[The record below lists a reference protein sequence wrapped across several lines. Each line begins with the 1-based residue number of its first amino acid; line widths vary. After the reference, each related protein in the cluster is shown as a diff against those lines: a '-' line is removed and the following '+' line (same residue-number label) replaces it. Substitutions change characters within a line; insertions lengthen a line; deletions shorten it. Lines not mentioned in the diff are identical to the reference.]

1 MASVYLA
8 QASGAHGFEKWVA
21 VKVIHPH
28 LVGERRFVEMF
39 LDEARVFAPLL
50 HPNVCAILD
59 FGEEDGQPYLVMEYL
74 HGESFAAVVRR
85 ARSVDGGLPVGIAAR
100 VIAEAARGLHA
111 AHELRDAQGQ
121 LLGVV
126 HRDVSP
132 QNVFVL
138 YDGGIKV
145 VDFGVA
151 RARNRLTTTVPGEFK
166 GKLSYAAPELLG
178 NGTVDR
184 RADVFSLGVVLWE
197 SLTLRRLFR
206 RESEAETMA
215 AVLSDSVPPLSR
227 MGVKVPPALEEAVAK
242 ALQRDPDARHAT
254 AKELA
259 DDLETVLYALGAP
272 WGASQITAWMQTAFR
287 ERIDSATQ
295 MLRSVRGDATD
306 SSSLDLPQSGSSFV
320 SALRRRQRPIRQVA
334 LVVAVLSCVLLLGWL
349 LGRGSNEA
357 PALRATPMAS
367 SPRAGEAGVPAAPAA
382 SRPSAPPVRPEP
394 SAPPAEPPVAP
405 SEPPA
410 APVSPGRPS
419 SGAAEQVAPGFLNLL
434 SVPVADVFLGARH
447 LGRTPLLHVPLR
459 PGRQTLRLRS
469 VDRQRQSTVTVEI
482 RSGRV
487 VARSVR
493 LQ

>member
-1 MASVYLA
+1 M
-8 QASGAHGFEKWVA
+8 
-21 VKVIHPH
+21 
-28 LVGERRFVEMF
+28 
-39 LDEARVFAPLL
+39 
-50 HPNVCAILD
+50 
-59 FGEEDGQPYLVMEYL
+59 
-74 HGESFAAVVRR
+74 
-85 ARSVDGGLPVGIAAR
+85 
-100 VIAEAARGLHA
+100 
-111 AHELRDAQGQ
+111 
-121 LLGVV
+121 
-126 HRDVSP
+126 
-132 QNVFVL
+132 
-138 YDGGIKV
+138 
-145 VDFGVA
+145 
-151 RARNRLTTTVPGEFK
+151 
-166 GKLSYAAPELLG
+166 
-178 NGTVDR
+178 
-184 RADVFSLGVVLWE
+184 
-197 SLTLRRLFR
+197 
-206 RESEAETMA
+206 
-215 AVLSDSVPPLSR
+215 
-227 MGVKVPPALEEAVAK
+227 AK

-357 PALRATPMAS
+357 PALRATPMSS
-367 SPRAGEAGVPAAPAA
+367 SPRTGGAAMPAAPAP
-382 SRPSAPPVRPEP
+382 SRPSAPPARPEP
-394 SAPPAEPPVAP
+394 AAPATRQVAP

-410 APVSPGRPS
+410 VPLSPGRPS
-419 SGAAEQVAPGFLNLL
+419 SGAAEQGAPGFLNLL